1 MKESLTYS
9 LIPNN
14 NPALEEKRKNI
25 PSIFF
30 FCFDKE
36 NWLEMFVVYMIC
48 PRRTGRVSSRPP
60 RETRASLIDGP
71 PIFSRLTPNEARQ
84 RQFRSSKALLHFF
97 VFLFFFFFLISRI
110 LRVTFTKWPC
120 HLKSP
125 CAHSRSLIIPSS
137 SYFEFF
143 FFFFNTDMMAQPRE
157 NGMPDS
163 RRAEKRKRQTG
174 ARVSCNWASA

>member
-25 PSIFF
+25 PSIFLF
-30 FCFDKE
+30 FWVLTKRIGWRC
-36 NWLEMFVVYMIC
+36 FVVYMIC

-84 RQFRSSKALLHFF
+84 RQFRSNRRLSFI
-97 VFLFFFFFLISRI
+97 FFFFLLSRI

-137 SYFEFF
+137 SYFEIF
-143 FFFFNTDMMAQPRE
+143 
-157 NGMPDS
+157 
-163 RRAEKRKRQTG
+163 
-174 ARVSCNWASA
+174 